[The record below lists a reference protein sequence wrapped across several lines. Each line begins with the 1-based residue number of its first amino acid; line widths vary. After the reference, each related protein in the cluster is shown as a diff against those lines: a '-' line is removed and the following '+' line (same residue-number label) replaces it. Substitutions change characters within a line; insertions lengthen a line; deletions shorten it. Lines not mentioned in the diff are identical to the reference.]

1 MVPFGI
7 AMNSDP
13 KCQLSRLELLPVE
26 LLYDIQLFALS
37 HHLPCTSRYLHRIFK
52 SAPSSLQAEYIYL
65 RLCDATHDFF
75 SRALRYPICSLEVL
89 RFIKRFT
96 NYDKTGSTQSLVKT
110 PKRLFQGLD
119 TRKYG
124 AAWTEQDH
132 PLPFIRG
139 LYIEGFSLDISSL
152 NDYALIKAV
161 HLGFIPLVHL
171 LLEEGASPA
180 HKDNL
185 AVRVAIRRKDLR
197 MVKLLVE
204 RSRTNETKSKKRKL
218 EDRVAITKDLLK
230 LAVKCNAPDIV
241 HYFTEEK
248 ACVPDMQTLYLMH
261 QVAI

>member
-1 MVPFGI
+1 MPTFSLG
-7 AMNSDP
+7 ATA
-13 KCQLSRLELLPVE
+13 CRGLSYALK

-89 RFIKRFT
+89 RFIKRLT
-96 NYDKTGSTQSLVKT
+96 NYDKTGSTLVKT

-139 LYIEGFSLDISSL
+139 LYIEGFSLDIST
-152 NDYALIKAV
+152 V
-161 HLGFIPLVHL
+161 HMGFIPLVHL